1 MASNDFQLKNLYR
14 NRHCF
19 NPDNLCIENDYC
31 LKCFA
36 YLLQEDS
43 NVSGSNRWSI
53 LLNGEM
59 KIVKSTDVSK
69 KSINF
74 NTNEITFKVILE
86 TSMVVDQQT
95 AVYNKQNLSSSASS
109 CDSVSQSGSSS
120 QLEDDQQQSEN
131 WAGSPS
137 GQDVLP
143 NISIEQQDE
152 DLIANQNKK
161 KDFCLECNK
170 KLSNPS
176 SLKRHF
182 MRFHTEQK
190 VQQIFCSLC
199 EKNFGGE
206 GANERL
212 TKHYNQDHQNQ
223 LRIPLDLKCR
233 ICLQGYGNLK
243 LLQTHFTKNHSKKP
257 FQCCY
262 CRKEFST
269 KDQKTRHL
277 KKSHSTKESSDLE
290 DWAITF

>member
-1 MASNDFQLKNLYR
+1 MALNDFQLKNLYR

-69 KSINF
+69 KSINA

-120 QLEDDQQQSEN
+120 RLEDGQQQSES

-143 NISIEQQDE
+143 NISIEKQDE
-152 DLIANQNKK
+152 GLIVNQNKK
-161 KDFCLECNK
+161 MDFCLECNK

-176 SLKRHF
+176 SLKRHC

-190 VQQIFCSLC
+190 VPQIFCAFC

-206 GANERL
+206 SAKKHL
-212 TKHYNQDHQNQ
+212 TKHYNLDHQNE
-223 LRIPLDLKCR
+223 LCIPLDLKCR
-233 ICLQGYGNLK
+233 ICRRGYGNIK
-243 LLQTHFTKNHSKKP
+243 LLHNHFTKNHSKKP
-257 FQCCY
+257 FQCCH

-277 KKSHSTKESSDLE
+277 KKSHPTEQSSDL